1 MAQGGAEHP
10 ADPVGADPGHRH
22 GHRAVARQWSEV
34 AVEPGAGQDPVGG
47 VAVQVVMLGRHLE
60 VGDRLGHGM
69 GPVHRDAVGQL
80 TARMG
85 DELPADHALVGER
98 LAERGRRTVD
108 APEPRAAAHS
118 GLEPRLLG
126 RRQMALGP
134 DRDDDVVAAPSRSGT
149 WKSGPP
155 GRSRARRGRA
165 PQGRRGPAGAEPEP
179 RVGRACERAQ
189 LWTGETPRPAPVD
202 GQRRRSRPARPVQ
215 VGCPGRPDLEPP
227 CPGRRPRAGPSGARS
242 AGCGRRPSGAA
253 EPRSRKCLG
262 RRRTL
267 DTHRWSTQAVIV
279 HSSTQGRLK
288 DSVAVVSSTKRE
300 RTCIA
305 DSHRPWWG
313 R

>member
-10 ADPVGADPGHRH
+10 ADPVGADPGYRH
-22 GHRAVARQWSEV
+22 GHRAVARQRSEV

-179 RVGRACERAQ
+179 RVGRACEGAQ
-189 LWTGETPRPAPVD
+189 LWTGEIPRPAPSTGSGAGAVPHD
-202 GQRRRSRPARPVQ
+202 PCRPVARVDRTSNRPVPGAVRGPDPQ
-215 VGCPGRPDLEPP
+215 GRGPRGVGDGRAARRNRGHGSVSDAVGRLTHTAGRP
-227 CPGRRPRAGPSGARS
+227 
-242 AGCGRRPSGAA
+242 
-253 EPRSRKCLG
+253 
-262 RRRTL
+262 
-267 DTHRWSTQAVIV
+267 
-279 HSSTQGRLK
+279 RL
-288 DSVAVVSSTKRE
+288 
-300 RTCIA
+300 
-305 DSHRPWWG
+305 
-313 R
+313 